1 MKKFF
6 SLTIVSLTLV
16 LATAGSLFADEY
28 KVGDLTISDVWSRA
42 SPSVAKAGA
51 VYMTITNN
59 GSEMEMVSGV
69 SSPMAGKAMLHET
82 KMVDG
87 VMKMEHAMH
96 VMIKPG
102 GTLKLAPGG
111 FHVML
116 MKLTGELTDGTVFPL
131 TMEFKNSGTV
141 VLQVNVKKSGS

>member
-1 MKKFF
+1 M
-6 SLTIVSLTLV
+6 LTVVSLTLV
-16 LATAGSLFADEY
+16 LATAGTVFATEY
-28 KVGDLTISDVWSRA
+28 KVGELTISDVWSRA

-59 GSEMEMVSGV
+59 GAMMDMISGIKT
-69 SSPMAGKAMLHET
+69 SMAGKAMVHES

-102 GTLKLAPGG
+102 EALTMEPGG

-116 MKLTGELTDGTVFPL
+116 MKLTGELTDGTSFPL
-131 TMEFKNSGTV
+131 TIEFKNAGSVELT
-141 VLQVNVKKSGS
+141 VNVKKK